1 MRKSG
6 KSTHVLLLGVW
17 EVVATRGGHMQLP
30 LGMHKVKNLL
40 PDSLTRFIYS
50 YLSLLVGII
59 PTNPSTIDIN
69 VLLGIMICMEF
80 GKDIKM
86 NKTITQKYKAVIKG
100 LHKNIV
106 DLSTTKEKL
115 ARMFAKD
122 SKAFKAGGINFGARF
137 ENWNPQT
144 KELFDSWIPKD
155 SDKVKL
161 AYQIQTSFTGSK
173 MLFADGSFN
182 VALATKK
189 KSSLKNLQNLGIA
202 KIAADSVYK
211 PTEKPKPTATKGKGK
226 TAKVVKRTMEELTT
240 DVINGLTEMIQHE
253 ESI

>member
-1 MRKSG
+1 
-6 KSTHVLLLGVW
+6 
-17 EVVATRGGHMQLP
+17 
-30 LGMHKVKNLL
+30 
-40 PDSLTRFIYS
+40 
-50 YLSLLVGII
+50 
-59 PTNPSTIDIN
+59 
-69 VLLGIMICMEF
+69 MEF
-80 GKDIKM
+80 GKDTKM

-122 SKAFKAGGINFGARF
+122 SKAFKAGGINFGSRF

-144 KELFDSWIPKD
+144 KELFDTWIPKD
-155 SDKVKL
+155 SDKAKL

-189 KSSLKNLQNLGIA
+189 KTSLKNLQNLGIA

-211 PTEKPKPTATKGKGK
+211 PTEKPKPTVTKGKGK
-226 TAKVVKRTMEELTT
+226 TAKVVKKKMEDLTT
-240 DVINGLTEMIQHE
+240 IAINALTEMVQHE
-253 ESI
+253 ESIEHHGMKQLELRMAQLKKKAEIEPTLTKKIAGQS